1 MMDAK
6 KLGQFIAQL
15 RKEQNMTQADLA
27 RKLQVTDKAV
37 SKWERGIGLP
47 DINSIEPLAEAL
59 GVTVL
64 EIMRSEKIPV
74 EDVTPESAS
83 AMIADAFDLAKA
95 QRKQER
101 KSLITIAVGVFIA
114 IALLFLA
121 DTMGWMGFAF
131 VLLPFLCFAI
141 SLCLI
146 IYGIIRHRN
155 QNSCA
160 QTFIWAA
167 ITGAYPLLL
176 LTMLFLAG
184 VLGIGPVP
192 T

>member
-101 KSLITIAVGVFIA
+101 KSLITIAVGVFLA

-131 VLLPFLCFAI
+131 ALLPFLCLAI

-160 QTFIWAA
+160 QAFIWAA
-167 ITGAYPLLL
+167 IIGAYPLLL
-176 LTMLFLAG
+176 LAMLFLAG
-184 VLGIGPVP
+184 ALGMGPAP

>member
-1 MMDAK
+1 
-6 KLGQFIAQL
+6 
-15 RKEQNMTQADLA
+15 
-27 RKLQVTDKAV
+27 
-37 SKWERGIGLP
+37 
-47 DINSIEPLAEAL
+47 
-59 GVTVL
+59 
-64 EIMRSEKIPV
+64 MRSEKIPV

-101 KSLITIAVGVFIA
+101 KSLIMIAVGVFLA

-131 VLLPFLCFAI
+131 ALLPFLCLVL
-141 SLCLI
+141 SLSLI
-146 IYGIIRHRN
+146 IYGIVRRRN
-155 QNSCA
+155 QRSCSQA
-160 QTFIWAA
+160 FIWAA

-176 LTMLFLAG
+176 LAMLFLAG
-184 VLGIGPVP
+184 ALGMGPVP

>member
-37 SKWERGIGLP
+37 SKWERCIGLP

-101 KSLITIAVGVFIA
+101 KSLITIAVGVFLA

-131 VLLPFLCFAI
+131 ALLPFLCLVL
-141 SLCLI
+141 SLSLI
-146 IYGIIRHRN
+146 IYGIVRRRN
-155 QNSCA
+155 QRSCSQA
-160 QTFIWAA
+160 FIWAA

-176 LTMLFLAG
+176 LAMLFLAG
-184 VLGIGPVP
+184 ALGMGPVP

>member
-1 MMDAK
+1 MDAK

-15 RKEQNMTQADLA
+15 RKEHNMTQADLA
-27 RKLQVTDKAV
+27 QKLQVTDKAV
-37 SKWERGIGLP
+37 SKWERGLGLP

-64 EIMRSEKIPV
+64 EIMRSERIPV
-74 EDVTPESAS
+74 ESITPQSAS
-83 AMIADAFDLAKA
+83 EVITDAFDMVKQ

-101 KSLITIAVGVFIA
+101 QSLIRISVGVFIS

-131 VLLPFLCFAI
+131 ALLPFLCLVL
-141 SLCLI
+141 SLSLI
-146 IYGIIRHRN
+146 IYGIVRRRN
-155 QNSCA
+155 QRSCSQA
-160 QTFIWAA
+160 FIWAA

-184 VLGIGPVP
+184 ALGMGPVP

>member
-1 MMDAK
+1 MDAK

-15 RKEQNMTQADLA
+15 RKEPNMTQADLA
-27 RKLQVTDKAV
+27 QKLQVTDKAV
-37 SKWERGIGLP
+37 SKWERGLGLP

-64 EIMRSEKIPV
+64 EIMRSERIPV
-74 EDVTPESAS
+74 ESITPQSAS
-83 AMIADAFDLAKA
+83 EVITDAFDMVKQ

-101 KSLITIAVGVFIA
+101 KSLIRISVGVFIS
-114 IALLFLA
+114 ISLLFLA

-131 VLLPFLCFAI
+131 ALLPFLCFAI

-160 QTFIWAA
+160 QAFIWAA
-167 ITGAYPLLL
+167 IIGAYPLLL
-176 LTMLFLAG
+176 LAMLFLAG
-184 VLGIGPVP
+184 ALGMGPAP